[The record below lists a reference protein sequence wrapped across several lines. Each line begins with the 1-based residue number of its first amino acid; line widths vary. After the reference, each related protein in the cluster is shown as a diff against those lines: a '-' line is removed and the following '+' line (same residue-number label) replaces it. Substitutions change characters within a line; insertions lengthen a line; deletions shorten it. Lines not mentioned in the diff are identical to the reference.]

1 MKKHQL
7 KTTFFKTIDLLPS
20 KLGYAL
26 YHKVQSVLTE
36 SFDVKQK
43 ANERSFN
50 EIQRILAH
58 NGMDLKGM
66 SLLEIGS
73 GWMPILPYLLHYKG
87 GCSKVYTFDINDHYS
102 NRYIDE
108 LNAYYQKQLSTEIEL
123 TLDQLHIPDFVE
135 YHPHSNVINS
145 PLPDKVDLIYS
156 RFVLEHVT
164 PTDLVAMHK
173 RFLQEYG
180 SDVLILH
187 LISPSDHRAFSDI
200 SISHYDF
207 LQYSQKEWDGI
218 QTKFDYHNR
227 LRLPQ
232 YLTLLEEAGMEVIHQ
247 EFDTA
252 SIGSKKYERFKA
264 LKIHSDFAG
273 YTDDELTAGSINL
286 LLRPKAV

>member
-7 KTTFFKTIDLLPS
+7 KTTFFKTIDFLPG

-26 YHKVQSVLTE
+26 YHKVQSLLTE
-36 SFDVKQK
+36 SFDVKQT
-43 ANERSFN
+43 ANERSFG

-58 NGMDLKGM
+58 NGKTLKGQY
-66 SLLEIGS
+66 LLEIGS

-87 GCSKVYTFDINDHYS
+87 GCSEVHTFDINDHYN

-108 LNAYYQKQLSTEIEL
+108 LNIYYQKQLEVNVEYKQ
-123 TLDQLHIPDFVE
+123 DKLHIPDFIK
-135 YHPHSNVINS
+135 YHPNSNVINAA
-145 PLPDKVDLIYS
+145 LPDKVDLVYS

-164 PTDLVAMHK
+164 PKDLVAMHK
-173 RFLQEYG
+173 RFAKEYG

-187 LISPSDHRAFSDI
+187 LISPSDHRAFSDT

-207 LQYSQKEWDGI
+207 LQYSQSEWNKI

-232 YLTLLEEAGMEVIHQ
+232 YLALLEEAGMEVVHL

-252 SIGSKKYERFKA
+252 EQGSKKFEKFKKM
-264 LKIHSDFAG
+264 KIHADYSG

-286 LLRPKAV
+286 LFRPKAV